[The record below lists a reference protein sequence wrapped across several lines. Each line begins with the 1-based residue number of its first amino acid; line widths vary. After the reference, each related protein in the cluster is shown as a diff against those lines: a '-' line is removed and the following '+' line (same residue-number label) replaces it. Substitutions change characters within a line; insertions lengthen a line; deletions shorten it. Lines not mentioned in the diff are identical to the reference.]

1 MTLTGRSESAG
12 EQVTGAPR
20 TRLRSMALA
29 VFVPSAVYGIGSGA
43 AAPMLPLHALELG
56 ASVGTAGV
64 VVAMMGFGLIL
75 GDLPA
80 GWLVARTG
88 ERRAIA
94 LGSLACAVGL
104 LIAILA
110 PNIAVFALGLL
121 VNGAAG
127 AVWGLARQTYVVTM
141 VPGADRGRAFSALAG
156 WMRFGFFAGPFLG
169 AGAVHWLGPVG
180 GLWIQFVAT
189 VIGGVMVF
197 AMPEPEGAPAVVSDH
212 TIRSVVVQHRR
223 LLGTLGLGALLMGA
237 ARAARQSLLP
247 LWAVHIGADAATTSL
262 VFGIAGAVDVLMSY
276 PSGILLDRYGR
287 RAIGVPAMIGFAVGY
302 AVLPF
307 AGSVAGLT
315 AVAVL
320 LGFANGLSNG
330 VIMTV
335 GADVAP
341 PEQRAEFLGAWRLT
355 HDIGMFAGPI
365 AVGAISA
372 VTVLGAAAGTLAV
385 AGLGGAAAMY
395 RWFPGR
401 VTASVSV
408 VETGAGQAER
418 GAGVVDRGP
427 AVQETSP
434 TSGDAVHAGS
444 RPVSASSRSS
454 SGAAG
459 STATSGP

>member
-1 MTLTGRSESAG
+1 MT
-12 EQVTGAPR
+12 Q
-20 TRLRSMALA
+20 LRSMALA
-29 VFVPSAVYGIGSGA
+29 VFVPSAIYGIGSGA
-43 AAPMLPLHALELG
+43 AAPMLPLRALELG

-88 ERRAIA
+88 ERKAIA
-94 LGSLACAVGL
+94 LGSFTCALGL
-104 LIAILA
+104 LVAILA
-110 PNIAVFALGLL
+110 PNIGVFAVGLL
-121 VNGAAG
+121 INGASG
-127 AVWGLARQTYVVTM
+127 AVWGLARQTYIVAVV
-141 VPGADRGRAFSALAG
+141 PSADRGRAFSALAG

-169 AGAVHWLGPVG
+169 AGAVHWLGPIG
-180 GLWIQFVAT
+180 GLWIQLVAML
-189 VIGGVMVF
+189 VAGALVF
-197 AMPEPEGAPAVVSDH
+197 AMPETEGSPTVVSDN
-212 TIRSVVVQHRR
+212 TIRSVVVEHRK
-223 LLGTLGLGALLMGA
+223 LLSTLGLGALLMGA

-247 LWAVHIGADAATTSL
+247 LWAVHIGADAATTSI

-276 PSGILLDRYGR
+276 PAGIWLDRYGR
-287 RAIGVPAMIGFAVGY
+287 RAIGVPAMIAFAAGY
-302 AVLPF
+302 ALLPL
-307 AGSVAGLT
+307 AGSVVGLT

-341 PEQRAEFLGAWRLT
+341 PGQRAEFLGAWRLT

-372 VTVLGAAAGTLAV
+372 VTVLGAAAGALAV

-401 VTASVSV
+401 PVAPIAVPEQKTAGLREPRESVDSN
-408 VETGAGQAER
+408 
-418 GAGVVDRGP
+418 
-427 AVQETSP
+427 
-434 TSGDAVHAGS
+434 
-444 RPVSASSRSS
+444 
-454 SGAAG
+454 
-459 STATSGP
+459 

>member
-1 MTLTGRSESAG
+1 M
-12 EQVTGAPR
+12 

-29 VFVPSAVYGIGSGA
+29 VFVPSAIYGIGTGA
-43 AAPMLPLHALELG
+43 AAPMLPLRALELG

-80 GWLVARTG
+80 GRLVARTG
-88 ERRAIA
+88 ERKAIA
-94 LGSLACAVGL
+94 LGSFTCALGL
-104 LIAILA
+104 LVAVLA
-110 PNIAVFALGLL
+110 PNIAVFAVGLL
-121 VNGAAG
+121 INGASG
-127 AVWGLARQTYVVTM
+127 AVWGLARQTYIVAVV
-141 VPGADRGRAFSALAG
+141 PSADRGRAFSALAG

-180 GLWIQFVAT
+180 GLWIQLVAML
-189 VIGGVMVF
+189 VAGALVF
-197 AMPEPEGAPAVVSDH
+197 AMPETEGSPTVLSDN
-212 TIRSVVVQHRR
+212 TIRSVVVEHRR
-223 LLGTLGLGALLMGA
+223 LLSTLGLGALLMGA

-247 LWAVHIGADAATTSL
+247 LWAVHIGADAATTSI

-276 PSGILLDRYGR
+276 PAGIWLDRYGR
-287 RAIGVPAMIGFAVGY
+287 RAIGVPAMAVFAAGY
-302 AVLPF
+302 AALPF
-307 AGSVAGLT
+307 AGSVVGLT

-341 PEQRAEFLGAWRLT
+341 AGQRAEFLGAWRLT

-372 VTVLGAAAGTLAV
+372 VTVLGVAAGALAV

-401 VTASVSV
+401 PIVAVTMPRAESPKGTRESVESN
-408 VETGAGQAER
+408 
-418 GAGVVDRGP
+418 
-427 AVQETSP
+427 
-434 TSGDAVHAGS
+434 
-444 RPVSASSRSS
+444 
-454 SGAAG
+454 
-459 STATSGP
+459 

>member
-1 MTLTGRSESAG
+1 MT
-12 EQVTGAPR
+12 Q
-20 TRLRSMALA
+20 LRSMALA
-29 VFVPSAVYGIGSGA
+29 VFVPSAIYGIGSGA

-88 ERRAIA
+88 ERKAIA
-94 LGSLACAVGL
+94 LGSFTCALGL
-104 LIAILA
+104 LVAILA
-110 PNIAVFALGLL
+110 PNIAVFAVGLL
-121 VNGAAG
+121 INGASG
-127 AVWGLARQTYVVTM
+127 AVWGLARQTYIVAVV
-141 VPGADRGRAFSALAG
+141 PSADRGRAFSALAG

-180 GLWIQFVAT
+180 GLWIQLVAML
-189 VIGGVMVF
+189 VAGALVF
-197 AMPEPEGAPAVVSDH
+197 AMPETEGSPTVVSDN
-212 TIRSVVVQHRR
+212 TIRSVVVEHRR
-223 LLGTLGLGALLMGA
+223 LLSTLGLGALLMGA

-247 LWAVHIGADAATTSL
+247 LWAVHIGADAATTSI

-276 PSGILLDRYGR
+276 PAGIWLDRYGR
-287 RAIGVPAMIGFAVGY
+287 KAIGVPAMIAFAGGY
-302 AVLPF
+302 ATLPF

-341 PEQRAEFLGAWRLT
+341 PGQRAEFLGAWRLT

-372 VTVLGAAAGTLAV
+372 VTVLGAAAGALAV

-401 VTASVSV
+401 PVAAVTGSSQPAASPNETRESV
-408 VETGAGQAER
+408 E
-418 GAGVVDRGP
+418 
-427 AVQETSP
+427 
-434 TSGDAVHAGS
+434 
-444 RPVSASSRSS
+444 SS
-454 SGAAG
+454 
-459 STATSGP
+459 

>member
-1 MTLTGRSESAG
+1 
-12 EQVTGAPR
+12 
-20 TRLRSMALA
+20 MALA
-29 VFVPSAVYGIGSGA
+29 VFVPSAIYGIGTGA
-43 AAPMLPLHALELG
+43 AAPMLPLRALELG

-80 GWLVARTG
+80 GRLVARTG
-88 ERRAIA
+88 ERKAIA
-94 LGSLACAVGL
+94 LGSFTCALGL
-104 LIAILA
+104 LVAILA
-110 PNIAVFALGLL
+110 PNIAVFAVGLL
-121 VNGAAG
+121 INGASG
-127 AVWGLARQTYVVTM
+127 AVWGLARQTYIVAVV
-141 VPGADRGRAFSALAG
+141 PSADRGRAFSALAG

-180 GLWIQFVAT
+180 GLWIQLVAML
-189 VIGGVMVF
+189 VAGALVF
-197 AMPEPEGAPAVVSDH
+197 AMPETEGSPTVLSDN
-212 TIRSVVVQHRR
+212 TIRSVVVENRR
-223 LLGTLGLGALLMGA
+223 LLSTLGLGALLMGA

-247 LWAVHIGADAATTSL
+247 LWAVHIGADAATTSI

-276 PSGILLDRYGR
+276 PAGIWLDRYGR
-287 RAIGVPAMIGFAVGY
+287 RAIGVPAMFVFAAGY
-302 AVLPF
+302 AALPF
-307 AGSVAGLT
+307 AGSVVGLT

-341 PEQRAEFLGAWRLT
+341 AGQRAEFLGAWRLT

-372 VTVLGAAAGTLAV
+372 VTVLGVAAGALAV

-401 VTASVSV
+401 PVVAVTMPPAESPKETRESVESN
-408 VETGAGQAER
+408 
-418 GAGVVDRGP
+418 
-427 AVQETSP
+427 
-434 TSGDAVHAGS
+434 
-444 RPVSASSRSS
+444 
-454 SGAAG
+454 
-459 STATSGP
+459 

>member
-1 MTLTGRSESAG
+1 MT
-12 EQVTGAPR
+12 Q
-20 TRLRSMALA
+20 LRSMALA
-29 VFVPSAVYGIGSGA
+29 VFVPSAIYGIGSGA
-43 AAPMLPLHALELG
+43 AAPMLPLRALELG

-88 ERRAIA
+88 ERKAIA
-94 LGSLACAVGL
+94 LGSFTCALGL
-104 LIAILA
+104 LVAILA

-121 VNGAAG
+121 INGASG
-127 AVWGLARQTYVVTM
+127 AVWGLARQTYIVAVV
-141 VPGADRGRAFSALAG
+141 PSADRGRAFSALAG

-169 AGAVHWLGPVG
+169 AGAVHWLGPIG
-180 GLWIQFVAT
+180 GLWIQLVAML
-189 VIGGVMVF
+189 VAGALVF
-197 AMPEPEGAPAVVSDH
+197 AMPETEGSPTVVSDN
-212 TIRSVVVQHRR
+212 TIRSVVVEHRR
-223 LLGTLGLGALLMGA
+223 LLSTLGLGALLMGA

-247 LWAVHIGADAATTSL
+247 LWAVHIGADAATTSI

-276 PSGILLDRYGR
+276 PAGIWLDRYGR
-287 RAIGVPAMIGFAVGY
+287 KAIGVPAMIAFAAGY
-302 AVLPF
+302 AALPF

-341 PEQRAEFLGAWRLT
+341 PGQRAEFLGAWRLT

-372 VTVLGAAAGTLAV
+372 VTVLGAAAGALAV

-401 VTASVSV
+401 PVVAVAVPRQPAASPNETRESV
-408 VETGAGQAER
+408 E
-418 GAGVVDRGP
+418 
-427 AVQETSP
+427 
-434 TSGDAVHAGS
+434 
-444 RPVSASSRSS
+444 SS
-454 SGAAG
+454 
-459 STATSGP
+459 

>member
-1 MTLTGRSESAG
+1 
-12 EQVTGAPR
+12 
-20 TRLRSMALA
+20 MALA
-29 VFVPSAVYGIGSGA
+29 VFVPSAIYGIGSGA
-43 AAPMLPLHALELG
+43 AAPMLPLRALELG

-88 ERRAIA
+88 ERKAIA
-94 LGSLACAVGL
+94 LGSFSCAFGL
-104 LIAILA
+104 LVAILA
-110 PNIAVFALGLL
+110 PNIAVFAVGLL
-121 VNGAAG
+121 INGASG
-127 AVWGLARQTYVVTM
+127 AVWGLARQTYIVAVV
-141 VPGADRGRAFSALAG
+141 PSADRGRAFSTLAG

-169 AGAVHWLGPVG
+169 AAAVHWLGPIG
-180 GLWIQFVAT
+180 GLWIQLIAMLVA
-189 VIGGVMVF
+189 GALVF
-197 AMPEPEGAPAVVSDH
+197 AIPETDGSPTVVSDN
-212 TIRSVVVQHRR
+212 TIRGVVVEHRR
-223 LLGTLGLGALLMGA
+223 LLSTLGLGALLMGA

-247 LWAVHIGADAATTSL
+247 LWAVHIGADAATTSI

-276 PSGILLDRYGR
+276 PAGIWLDRYGR
-287 RAIGVPAMIGFAVGY
+287 KAIGVPAMIAFAAGY
-302 AVLPF
+302 ATLPF
-307 AGSVAGLT
+307 AGSVVGLT

-341 PEQRAEFLGAWRLT
+341 PGQRAEFLGAWRLT

-372 VTVLGAAAGTLAV
+372 VTVLGVAAGALAV

-401 VTASVSV
+401 PVVAVVAQRAPSPKETRESVESN
-408 VETGAGQAER
+408 
-418 GAGVVDRGP
+418 
-427 AVQETSP
+427 
-434 TSGDAVHAGS
+434 
-444 RPVSASSRSS
+444 
-454 SGAAG
+454 
-459 STATSGP
+459 

>member
-1 MTLTGRSESAG
+1 MT
-12 EQVTGAPR
+12 Q
-20 TRLRSMALA
+20 LRSMALA
-29 VFVPSAVYGIGSGA
+29 VFVPSAIYGIGSGA

-88 ERRAIA
+88 ERKAIA
-94 LGSLACAVGL
+94 LGSFTCALGL
-104 LIAILA
+104 LVAILA

-121 VNGAAG
+121 INGASG
-127 AVWGLARQTYVVTM
+127 AVWGLARQTYIVAVV
-141 VPGADRGRAFSALAG
+141 PSADRGRAFSALAG

-169 AGAVHWLGPVG
+169 AGAVHWLGPIG
-180 GLWIQFVAT
+180 GLWIQLVAML
-189 VIGGVMVF
+189 VAGALVF
-197 AMPEPEGAPAVVSDH
+197 AMPETDGSPTVVSDN
-212 TIRSVVVQHRR
+212 TIRSVVVEHRR
-223 LLGTLGLGALLMGA
+223 LLSTLGLGALLMGA

-247 LWAVHIGADAATTSL
+247 LWAVHIGADAATTSI

-276 PSGILLDRYGR
+276 PAGIWLDRYGR
-287 RAIGVPAMIGFAVGY
+287 KAIGVPAMIAFAAGY
-302 AVLPF
+302 AALPF
-307 AGSVAGLT
+307 AGSVVGLT

-341 PEQRAEFLGAWRLT
+341 PGQRAEFLGAWRLT

-372 VTVLGAAAGTLAV
+372 VTVLGAAAGALAV

-401 VTASVSV
+401 PVVAVAVPRKPAASPNETRESV
-408 VETGAGQAER
+408 E
-418 GAGVVDRGP
+418 
-427 AVQETSP
+427 
-434 TSGDAVHAGS
+434 
-444 RPVSASSRSS
+444 SS
-454 SGAAG
+454 
-459 STATSGP
+459 

>member
-1 MTLTGRSESAG
+1 MT
-12 EQVTGAPR
+12 Q
-20 TRLRSMALA
+20 LRSMALA
-29 VFVPSAVYGIGSGA
+29 VFVPSAIYGIGSGA

-88 ERRAIA
+88 ERKAIA
-94 LGSLACAVGL
+94 LGSFTCALGL
-104 LIAILA
+104 LVAILA
-110 PNIAVFALGLL
+110 PNIAVFAVGLL
-121 VNGAAG
+121 INGASG
-127 AVWGLARQTYVVTM
+127 AVWGLARQTYIVAVV
-141 VPGADRGRAFSALAG
+141 PSADRGRAFSALAG

-180 GLWIQFVAT
+180 GLWIQLVAML
-189 VIGGVMVF
+189 VAGALVF
-197 AMPEPEGAPAVVSDH
+197 AMPETEGSPTVVSDN
-212 TIRSVVVQHRR
+212 TIRSVVVEHRR
-223 LLGTLGLGALLMGA
+223 LLSTLGLGALLMGA

-247 LWAVHIGADAATTSL
+247 LWAVHIGADAAITSI

-276 PSGILLDRYGR
+276 PAGIWLDRYGR
-287 RAIGVPAMIGFAVGY
+287 KAIGVPAMIAFAAGY
-302 AVLPF
+302 AALPF

-341 PEQRAEFLGAWRLT
+341 PGQRAEFLGAWRLT

-372 VTVLGAAAGTLAV
+372 VTVLGAAAGALAV

-401 VTASVSV
+401 PVVAVVVPRKPAASPNETRESV
-408 VETGAGQAER
+408 E
-418 GAGVVDRGP
+418 
-427 AVQETSP
+427 
-434 TSGDAVHAGS
+434 
-444 RPVSASSRSS
+444 SS
-454 SGAAG
+454 
-459 STATSGP
+459 

>member
-1 MTLTGRSESAG
+1 
-12 EQVTGAPR
+12 
-20 TRLRSMALA
+20 MALA
-29 VFVPSAVYGIGSGA
+29 VFVPSAIYGIGTGA
-43 AAPMLPLHALELG
+43 AAPMLPLRALELG

-80 GWLVARTG
+80 GRLVARTG
-88 ERRAIA
+88 ERKAIA
-94 LGSLACAVGL
+94 LGSFTCALGL
-104 LIAILA
+104 LVAILA
-110 PNIAVFALGLL
+110 PNIAVFAVGLL
-121 VNGAAG
+121 INGASG
-127 AVWGLARQTYVVTM
+127 AVWGLARQTYIVAVV
-141 VPGADRGRAFSALAG
+141 PSADRGRAFSALAG

-180 GLWIQFVAT
+180 GLWIQLVAML
-189 VIGGVMVF
+189 VAGALVF
-197 AMPEPEGAPAVVSDH
+197 AMPETEGSPTVLSDN
-212 TIRSVVVQHRR
+212 TIRSVVVEHRR
-223 LLGTLGLGALLMGA
+223 LLSTLGLGALLMGA

-247 LWAVHIGADAATTSL
+247 LWAVHIGADAATTSI

-276 PSGILLDRYGR
+276 PAGIWLDRYGR
-287 RAIGVPAMIGFAVGY
+287 RAIGVPAMVVFAAGY
-302 AVLPF
+302 AALPF
-307 AGSVAGLT
+307 AGSVVGLT

-341 PEQRAEFLGAWRLT
+341 AGQRAEFLGAWRLT

-372 VTVLGAAAGTLAV
+372 VTVLGVAAGALAV

-401 VTASVSV
+401 PVVAVTMPP
-408 VETGAGQAER
+408 AER
-418 GAGVVDRGP
+418 P
-427 AVQETSP
+427 KETRESVE
-434 TSGDAVHAGS
+434 SN
-444 RPVSASSRSS
+444 
-454 SGAAG
+454 
-459 STATSGP
+459 

>member
-1 MTLTGRSESAG
+1 MT
-12 EQVTGAPR
+12 Q
-20 TRLRSMALA
+20 LRSMALA
-29 VFVPSAVYGIGSGA
+29 VFVPSAIYGIGSGA
-43 AAPMLPLHALELG
+43 AAPMLPLRALELG

-88 ERRAIA
+88 ERKAIA
-94 LGSLACAVGL
+94 LGSFTCALGL
-104 LIAILA
+104 LVAILA
-110 PNIAVFALGLL
+110 PNIAVFAVGLL
-121 VNGAAG
+121 INGASG
-127 AVWGLARQTYVVTM
+127 AVWGLARQTYIVAVV
-141 VPGADRGRAFSALAG
+141 PSADRGRAFSALAG

-169 AGAVHWLGPVG
+169 AGAVHWLGPIG
-180 GLWIQFVAT
+180 GLWIQLVAML
-189 VIGGVMVF
+189 VAGALVF
-197 AMPEPEGAPAVVSDH
+197 AMPETDGSPTVVSDN
-212 TIRSVVVQHRR
+212 TIRSVVVEHRK
-223 LLGTLGLGALLMGA
+223 LLSTLGLGALLMGA

-247 LWAVHIGADAATTSL
+247 LWAVHIGADAATTSI

-276 PSGILLDRYGR
+276 PAGIWLDRYGR
-287 RAIGVPAMIGFAVGY
+287 RAIGVPAMFAFAAGY
-302 AVLPF
+302 ALLPL
-307 AGSVAGLT
+307 AGSVVGLT

-341 PEQRAEFLGAWRLT
+341 PGQRAEFLGAWRLT

-372 VTVLGAAAGTLAV
+372 VTVLGAAAGALAV

-401 VTASVSV
+401 PVATVAVPEQKTAGLREPRESVDSN
-408 VETGAGQAER
+408 
-418 GAGVVDRGP
+418 
-427 AVQETSP
+427 
-434 TSGDAVHAGS
+434 
-444 RPVSASSRSS
+444 
-454 SGAAG
+454 
-459 STATSGP
+459 